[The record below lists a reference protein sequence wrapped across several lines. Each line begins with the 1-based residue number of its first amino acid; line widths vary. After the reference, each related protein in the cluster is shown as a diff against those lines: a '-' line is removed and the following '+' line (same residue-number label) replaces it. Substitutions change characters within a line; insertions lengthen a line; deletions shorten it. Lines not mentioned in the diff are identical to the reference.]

1 MITAELNHNPYLLLT
16 AVRFNGQPPRIN
28 SQVEKYESVMLKD
41 WIGKVPGIYHD
52 EMNGYDFDLY
62 FTGTKSDFESLRAV
76 FVDNGISQDEVRL
89 FHKNELE
96 DAETKSDAIDSLVW
110 WLRETPN
117 RKFDFQDFYASHQE
131 HFESA
136 YPYIV
141 INGSAEVDVHPQV
154 SAELVRNAAELQ
166 DTVLTN
172 TPVLFYL
179 EPSTT
184 KLSREDL
191 KQILCRTD
199 VRQNQLFFLLH
210 PQLNED
216 QVRRVIMDLGVR
228 KPQIV
233 SSLGADEVLMYIRD
247 YPITEFVRDSIQIFR
262 AAIAPIEV
270 KLESENRE
278 SELQN
283 AEIHAQIDRY
293 EEQLVLLKEADMFF
307 TERDNFSTA
316 HAFTD
321 VQQNLFD
328 NVTRWRNRKT
338 KVVGDKE
345 CAEAAA
351 AYDTDVARNMAE
363 FVAAAERVYHTVA
376 GEIRANFRKAY
387 EAQGMAL
394 DYEPTQTQLLPMTEC
409 ESVSLYEDLVGMKEI
424 TYEEQKLDFKALFRM
439 PAIPEEREP
448 VRVVTCY
455 YAKWRDRVIHRI
467 SPVIF
472 GWLEENI
479 AHLLDYYNALAEE
492 YHEHL
497 TGLIEEQNRKK
508 DEVSAQLSDDERKLQ
523 EDNDWL
529 AEFKDKLTHIERG

>member
-41 WIGKVPGIYHD
+41 WISKVPGIYHD

-76 FVDNGISQDEVRL
+76 FAGNGISQEEVRL

-96 DAETKSDAIDSLVW
+96 DAEAKSDAIDGLVQ

-117 RKFDFQDFYASHQE
+117 RKFDFHEFYASNQD

-166 DTVLTN
+166 NTVLTN

-179 EPSTT
+179 EPATT
-184 KLSREDL
+184 RLSREDL
-191 KQILCRTD
+191 KQILCRPD

-210 PQLNED
+210 PQLNAE
-216 QVRRVIMDLGVR
+216 QVRRVIMDLGVV

-233 SSLGADEVLMYIRD
+233 TSFGADEVLRYIWD

-262 AAIAPIEV
+262 EAIAPIEV

-293 EEQLVLLKEADMFF
+293 EAQLVLLKEADMFF
-307 TERDNFSTA
+307 TERDNYNPA
-316 HAFTD
+316 HAFAKA
-321 VQQNLFD
+321 QQDLFA
-328 NVTRWRNRKT
+328 NINTWRNRKT
-338 KVVGDKE
+338 KVIGDDE
-345 CAEAAA
+345 CAAA
-351 AYDTDVARNMAE
+351 AASCDADVSRFMTMFA
-363 FVAAAERVYHTVA
+363 VAAEKVYRLAAVQIWQQLR
-376 GEIRANFRKAY
+376 EVYSK
-387 EAQGMAL
+387 QGLDL
-394 DYEPTQTQLLPMTEC
+394 DYKPSLDHLQPMRQLEPISLHEELL
-409 ESVSLYEDLVGMKEI
+409 SMKEI
-424 TYEEQKLDFKALFRM
+424 TFEEQKLDFKALFRKAESAEM
-439 PAIPEEREP
+439 REP

-455 YAKWRDRVIHRI
+455 YAQWRDRVLRRI
-467 SPVIF
+467 SPMIF
-472 GWLEENI
+472 GWIEENEK
-479 AHLLDYYNALAEE
+479 HLRNYYNALAEE

-497 TGLIEEQNRKK
+497 TALIEDQDRKK

-529 AEFKDKLTHIERG
+529 AEFKDKLVHIERG